1 MMNPQDLKGGI
12 PSRITG
18 LTAGLLRHLLSLGS
32 LAALEGRLF
41 VRQSIAGLILLLAIV
56 VVAMIAYVALIGAL
70 IALLATCLRW
80 GWPVSLAAA
89 GLLHLGIL
97 GILYQLLRSRVINP
111 RPFEATT
118 AELQRDIDA
127 LGNLS
132 GNVPYSASA
141 TSTTPTTR

>member
-1 MMNPQDLKGGI
+1 MNSQHLPGGI

-32 LAALEGRLF
+32 LAALEGRLLI
-41 VRQSIAGLILLLAIV
+41 RQSIAGLILLLAIV
-56 VVAMIAYVALIGAL
+56 VVAMIAYVALIGAV
-70 IALLATCLRW
+70 IALLATSLKW

-97 GILYQLLRSRVINP
+97 GILYQALRARIITP

-118 AELQRDIDA
+118 AELRRDIDA
-127 LGNLS
+127 LGSFTGVDVSAAS
-132 GNVPYSASA
+132 GTANY
-141 TSTTPTTR
+141 TTR

>member
-1 MMNPQDLKGGI
+1 MNSQHLPGGI

-32 LAALEGRLF
+32 LAALEGRLLI
-41 VRQSIAGLILLLAIV
+41 RQSIAGLILLLAIV
-56 VVAMIAYVALIGAL
+56 VVAMIAYVALIGAVV
-70 IALLATCLRW
+70 ALLATSLKW

-97 GILYQLLRSRVINP
+97 GILYQALRARIITP

-118 AELQRDIDA
+118 AELRRDIDA
-127 LGNLS
+127 LGSFTGVDVSAAS
-132 GNVPYSASA
+132 GTANY
-141 TSTTPTTR
+141 TTR

>member
-1 MMNPQDLKGGI
+1 MMNSQDLPGGI

-32 LAALEGRLF
+32 LAVLEGRLF
-41 VRQSIAGLILLLAIV
+41 VRQSIAGLILLIAIV

-97 GILYQLLRSRVINP
+97 GVLYQLLRARVINP

-118 AELQRDIDA
+118 AELRRDIEA
-127 LGNLS
+127 LGA
-132 GNVPYSASA
+132 ASYDP
-141 TSTTPTTR
+141 SSTPTTPITR